1 MEASTYSP
9 VGNIGTL
16 MSLNDDTLQEILQSY
31 DDFCA
36 AAKSLLNGSRDLS
49 FEHDFFSHVQTLCK
63 HGLRS
68 LARDYFLRSLEET
81 FEKNGASRFWRHFE
95 NYSKIEEDLYKIDED
110 EIQTV
115 LCNALEEICLEKENQ
130 EKCLLMLVHA
140 LQSYVDNLSNEKPN
154 FDVGKDYL
162 FSKYQL
168 VVSSMLMANLP
179 PHFPKVLHF
188 YFKGRLEELNI
199 VIDGEWNEENERPDR
214 DKMHLDE
221 RNIGKVVCDLRNL
234 GFTSMTEDA
243 YASAIFMLLKAK
255 VHDLAGDDYRSSV
268 LDSIKGWIQV
278 VPLQFLNALLAYLG
292 DSISFVQ
299 HSPGTESPLASQP
312 SSGYFGTSTPS
323 SGLIRWKLRLEYFAY
338 ETLQDLRIAKLFEII
353 VDYPDRGTVTPRYVA
368 QNPFA
373 RKGSPAIEDLKQCL
387 KYTGQH
393 SKLVLRT
400 IDPAG
405 VFLEAVGEPIRDYL
419 RGRKDTIKCIVTMLT
434 DGTSGNPNGSG
445 DSGVSLLEEL
455 NRDVE
460 GRKRTTSGV
469 KNVWEMHISTND
481 SEWVKRSLTGIMK
494 SSYEY
499 ESLKEAWELEGLRVQ
514 VLRWG
519 YAWKA
524 CIITFASV
532 EEFSYVWENKMEELS
547 SCFDW
552 LAPVLNEN
560 GIPLSLCQLELCGLP
575 LLCWNEAFLEKL
587 TGKWGRFICF
597 KDESK
602 HRYDL
607 SFAKV
612 LLRVKSPFDVPD
624 LVTVGSYGDDCVPA
638 MAVDREEP
646 VEFSRQ
652 KVISWLNKGHNSDMN
667 GVSGGQAASRKS
679 NAENSNC
686 GLSGSVESRSI
697 QVGGHVGLGL
707 RENILEEAKS
717 DDNKT
722 SNNNFKG
729 ERELAQG
736 DQSVDLVVEQSGGQ
750 RSMQEDII
758 LGPNRQNIFRRDN
771 VSSDQEVVSKKRK
784 EVLED
789 YQGSLKEG
797 SVSNLSVR
805 ERMSVLRDGTSSGTM
820 VVDRNLIKESSL
832 DSSKYSIQEF
842 SRAKNSMNRRRLRM
856 APCHSGSVCSEG
868 EVEVSFYDRVYR
880 RVINSMVRESLEH
893 VREDSQP
900 SQEYVKARAEAIATR
915 EVCEMLGISFKGGH
929 QMIEEE
935 IFRSGL
941 MRKLGGNLLRG
952 SCVVPADS
960 YADGLMCL
968 WNENLFEVLQLLA
981 GGRWVC
987 WGGGKISFKS
997 EEGYGGRGLFSLLR
1011 GTKQVIRNWPRSN
1024 YRGLSD
1030 DISELEARINGLE
1043 LKIQGG
1049 GISSQERELLVFS
1062 RKELWNLHRKEERI
1076 WLQRNRINT
1085 ISSLEVA
1092 EDVISDP
1099 EQLRGFVFEY
1109 FKDNY
1114 NSKSTLQV
1122 DGMDLNFAK
1131 LTDEQKNILEVK
1143 ISEQEVWETVFQSDS
1158 AKAPW
1163 PDGFTMGFF
1172 KKFWSTLKS
1181 YIMKFVEDFYNG
1193 RNWEHG
1199 VNHAFLTLIPNIR
1212 NPEGIEDYRP
1222 ISLVDSLYKIISK
1235 ILSRRLVSAI
1245 KDLVSSSQFAFIPE
1259 RQLLDCAFLANE
1271 VIDYWRKKEKR
1282 GGLQSGFSK
1291 PMIQWNGRSCLH
1303 LNLSKS
1309 KLFGVNL
1316 DDDVLKEWAQ
1326 SAGCGVGAFPM
1337 TYLRLPIGTTRNSEL
1352 LWEPVLQKFNN
1363 KLAGW
1368 KATSLSMVGRL
1379 VLVKSVLSSLLIFYL
1394 SIFKIPLK
1402 INQKLNSL
1410 MANFLW
1416 GDSPMKKRIHWVN
1429 WKMVCQPYEEGGLGV
1444 LDLSLAYRALL
1455 GKWVRK
1461 FANEKDSQW
1470 KKMICCKHNIIED
1483 FLSWSGNED
1492 GLFSVKACRSVLT
1505 RRFILIWDVSTVL
1518 PKDPMSLLWSWSVLM
1533 DSSSIWKF
1541 IPGVVLWSLWKARN
1555 LVVFENWNFE
1565 SSTLFFI
1572 CRFRL
1577 AKWFLAKFP
1586 KANIQGGIGGV
1597 LKDSNGSILISFSKA
1612 VGPGPPLLA
1621 ELKAIKEGMDLFL
1634 NSGWELKSRLIL
1646 ESDCKTSVDW
1656 ILRPFEAPSFCC
1668 SLVGELGDLI
1678 SAKDIVVRLVPRACN
1693 WEADNWEPDPVAADP
1708 SKGSRNRRK
1717 VDILGMIVGIIGDMD
1732 CRTPQGVIDEALIIP
1747 DSVDQLLSDY
1757 ARRFHEIKTPRKLLW
1772 KKILERS
1779 SCPCACANNNA
1790 ISGPNELDLKN
1801 LAAATG
1807 ILLMC

>member
-221 RNIGKVVCDLRNL
+221 KSKYRTGEMDIDECYSQDKFSENNKLVKNIGKVVCDLRNL

-353 VDYPDRGTVTPRYVA
+353 VDYPDS
-368 QNPFA
+368 
-373 RKGSPAIEDLKQCL
+373 SPAIEDLKQCL

-460 GRKRTTSGV
+460 G
-469 KNVWEMHISTND
+469 
-481 SEWVKRSLTGIMK
+481 
-494 SSYEY
+494 
-499 ESLKEAWELEGLRVQ
+499 
-514 VLRWG
+514 
-519 YAWKA
+519 
-524 CIITFASV
+524 
-532 EEFSYVWENKMEELS
+532 
-547 SCFDW
+547 
-552 LAPVLNEN
+552 
-560 GIPLSLCQLELCGLP
+560 
-575 LLCWNEAFLEKL
+575 
-587 TGKWGRFICF
+587 
-597 KDESK
+597 
-602 HRYDL
+602 
-607 SFAKV
+607 
-612 LLRVKSPFDVPD
+612 
-624 LVTVGSYGDDCVPA
+624 DDCVPA

-686 GLSGSVESRSI
+686 GLSGSVES
-697 QVGGHVGLGL
+697 
-707 RENILEEAKS
+707 
-717 DDNKT
+717 
-722 SNNNFKG
+722 
-729 ERELAQG
+729 
-736 DQSVDLVVEQSGGQ
+736 
-750 RSMQEDII
+750 
-758 LGPNRQNIFRRDN
+758 RDN

-868 EVEVSFYDRVYR
+868 EVESKVVMLPCDSVS
-880 RVINSMVRESLEH
+880 
-893 VREDSQP
+893 
-900 SQEYVKARAEAIATR
+900 
-915 EVCEMLGISFKGGH
+915 SF
-929 QMIEEE
+929 
-935 IFRSGL
+935 
-941 MRKLGGNLLRG
+941 
-952 SCVVPADS
+952 
-960 YADGLMCL
+960 
-968 WNENLFEVLQLLA
+968 
-981 GGRWVC
+981 
-987 WGGGKISFKS
+987 
-997 EEGYGGRGLFSLLR
+997 LFS
-1011 GTKQVIRNWPRSN
+1011 
-1024 YRGLSD
+1024 
-1030 DISELEARINGLE
+1030 
-1043 LKIQGG
+1043 
-1049 GISSQERELLVFS
+1049 
-1062 RKELWNLHRKEERI
+1062 
-1076 WLQRNRINT
+1076 
-1085 ISSLEVA
+1085 
-1092 EDVISDP
+1092 
-1099 EQLRGFVFEY
+1099 
-1109 FKDNY
+1109 
-1114 NSKSTLQV
+1114 
-1122 DGMDLNFAK
+1122 
-1131 LTDEQKNILEVK
+1131 
-1143 ISEQEVWETVFQSDS
+1143 
-1158 AKAPW
+1158 
-1163 PDGFTMGFF
+1163 
-1172 KKFWSTLKS
+1172 
-1181 YIMKFVEDFYNG
+1181 
-1193 RNWEHG
+1193 
-1199 VNHAFLTLIPNIR
+1199 
-1212 NPEGIEDYRP
+1212 
-1222 ISLVDSLYKIISK
+1222 
-1235 ILSRRLVSAI
+1235 
-1245 KDLVSSSQFAFIPE
+1245 
-1259 RQLLDCAFLANE
+1259 
-1271 VIDYWRKKEKR
+1271 
-1282 GGLQSGFSK
+1282 
-1291 PMIQWNGRSCLH
+1291 
-1303 LNLSKS
+1303 
-1309 KLFGVNL
+1309 
-1316 DDDVLKEWAQ
+1316 
-1326 SAGCGVGAFPM
+1326 
-1337 TYLRLPIGTTRNSEL
+1337 
-1352 LWEPVLQKFNN
+1352 
-1363 KLAGW
+1363 
-1368 KATSLSMVGRL
+1368 
-1379 VLVKSVLSSLLIFYL
+1379 
-1394 SIFKIPLK
+1394 
-1402 INQKLNSL
+1402 
-1410 MANFLW
+1410 
-1416 GDSPMKKRIHWVN
+1416 
-1429 WKMVCQPYEEGGLGV
+1429 
-1444 LDLSLAYRALL
+1444 
-1455 GKWVRK
+1455 
-1461 FANEKDSQW
+1461 
-1470 KKMICCKHNIIED
+1470 
-1483 FLSWSGNED
+1483 
-1492 GLFSVKACRSVLT
+1492 
-1505 RRFILIWDVSTVL
+1505 
-1518 PKDPMSLLWSWSVLM
+1518 
-1533 DSSSIWKF
+1533 
-1541 IPGVVLWSLWKARN
+1541 
-1555 LVVFENWNFE
+1555 
-1565 SSTLFFI
+1565 
-1572 CRFRL
+1572 
-1577 AKWFLAKFP
+1577 
-1586 KANIQGGIGGV
+1586 
-1597 LKDSNGSILISFSKA
+1597 
-1612 VGPGPPLLA
+1612 
-1621 ELKAIKEGMDLFL
+1621 
-1634 NSGWELKSRLIL
+1634 
-1646 ESDCKTSVDW
+1646 
-1656 ILRPFEAPSFCC
+1656 
-1668 SLVGELGDLI
+1668 
-1678 SAKDIVVRLVPRACN
+1678 
-1693 WEADNWEPDPVAADP
+1693 WEPDPVAADP

-1717 VDILGMIVGIIGDMD
+1717 VDILGMIVGIIG
-1732 CRTPQGVIDEALIIP
+1732 
-1747 DSVDQLLSDY
+1747 SKDQLVNEYRVMLAEKLLNKSDY
-1757 ARRFHEIKTPRKLLW
+1757 DI
-1772 KKILERS
+1772 
-1779 SCPCACANNNA
+1779 
-1790 ISGPNELDLKN
+1790 D
-1801 LAAATG
+1801 
-1807 ILLMC
+1807 